1 VNLTVEL
8 HSNCFLY
15 LELNINLNYKVMKH
29 LKLFAGFLIL
39 SAMILVS
46 CTKEENL
53 IPENKGR
60 LNVYL
65 TDAPFP
71 IGLVEHAFVTID
83 RVEVRQRIETEGE
96 EDEENFIVIAQ
107 EAMEFDLLQLTNG
120 ITTQL
125 AMADLEPG
133 SYDMIRLHVVDARI
147 VLTDGNDYDL
157 KVPSGSSSGLKIKIE
172 PAISIVEGQTSDV
185 LLDFDI
191 SKSFVAKGNVKGGQ
205 ILGFNFKPVVRGIYM
220 GAAGRIQGTVTDA
233 GGQPLEN
240 AWVKLLV
247 PVTGTAS
254 VTEEGDGE
262 DNVLVSAYTDASGNY
277 KLIGLPEGIYSME
290 CELEGFSSLITE
302 EIEVKA
308 GILTT
313 VNFTLIA
320 E

>member
-1 VNLTVEL
+1 MTGVQTCALPI
-8 HSNCFLY
+8 S
-15 LELNINLNYKVMKH
+15 
-29 LKLFAGFLIL
+29 
-39 SAMILVS
+39 
-46 CTKEENL
+46 
-53 IPENKGR
+53 
-60 LNVYL
+60 
-65 TDAPFP
+65 
-71 IGLVEHAFVTID
+71 IGLVEHAYVTID
-83 RVEVRQRIETEGE
+83 KVEIRQCIEAEGE
-96 EDEENFIVIAQ
+96 EDEGSFIVISGG
-107 EAMEFDLLQLTNG
+107 AMEFDLLQLTNG

-157 KVPSGSSSGLKIKIE
+157 KVPSGSSSGLKIKVE
-172 PAISIVEGQTSDV
+172 PAISIGEGQTSDV

-191 SKSFVAKGNVKGGQ
+191 SKSFVAKGNAKGGQ

-220 GAAGRIQGTVTDA
+220 GAAGRIQGRVTGA
-233 GGQPLEN
+233 GGEPLEN

-254 VTEEGDGE
+254 TTEEGDGE
-262 DNVLVSAYTDASGNY
+262 DVLVSAYTDASGNY
-277 KLIGLPEGIYSME
+277 KLIGLPEGTYSME

-313 VNFTLIA
+313 VNFTLI
-320 E
+320 EE